1 MGLLPLLPEPP
12 PDSALPSRK
21 VLPAA
26 GANVVL
32 AARRTDRLA
41 AVEAKIRQSGANVM
55 SVKCDV
61 TNAAQVEF
69 AVTTACDHFGR
80 VDILV
85 NNAGHAA
92 DGVAAPENLPN
103 ELFNQT
109 MATNL
114 SGTWYCCR
122 EVGRRMLADGQG
134 GSIINIASIAGLA
147 GVADLPLA
155 YQASKAAVINL
166 TRSLAVSWAERGI
179 RVNALA
185 PGWFPSE
192 LTDDL
197 LGQSG
202 IPRLGRRW
210 RRDEAPRQSAGTGW
224 PALVLSFGRVEL
236 RNGPNASGRRRHI
249 GSDRRKSPT
258 GELHEVEGAAVADGE
273 EDRSREVVG
282 SGGLESVRF
291 YRLGWM
297 PLIIL

>member
-1 MGLLPLLPEPP
+1 MPADNLFRLDGLTAFVTGASSGLGVTFAEGL
-12 PDSALPSRK
+12 A
-21 VLPAA
+21 AA

-197 LGQSG
+197 LGNPEFRAWAEDG
-202 IPRLGRRW
+202 AAMKRLGNPQELVGPLLFLAS
-210 RRDEAPRQSAGTGW
+210 DASSYVTGQTLAVDGGTSAAIGVSRQPENFTRLKEQLSPMAKKIGVERSSA
-224 PALVLSFGRVEL
+224 
-236 RNGPNASGRRRHI
+236 
-249 GSDRRKSPT
+249 
-258 GELHEVEGAAVADGE
+258 AAD
-273 EDRSREVVG
+273 
-282 SGGLESVRF
+282 
-291 YRLGWM
+291 
-297 PLIIL
+297 